1 MILSRLVPGS
11 RQIFLKK
18 FIQVL
23 RQEMIPLEIVSPSG
37 EVFSTTGEDTRHR
50 LMIRDN
56 RFFNALV
63 SPNAFSLG
71 EAYVKGYFDISG
83 NIRELYEM
91 VCEKL
96 LDTDQPRW
104 VSAFFAG
111 LAGRILMPPRER
123 EKKNIQ
129 YHYDVPKEFYRI
141 FLGETMGYTCGY
153 YPTKEATMSEA
164 QNEKMEIICKKLR
177 LKAGE
182 HLLDIGCGW
191 GNFVIYAAKHY
202 GVTATGITLSAEQQD
217 YAMAW
222 IKKEN
227 LQDVIQIRMLN
238 YRDLSGPR
246 YDKISC
252 IGMSEHVGQDQMK
265 GFFAKVYGCL
275 KEGGLFLQHSITT
288 YTPHKKGHANKFL
301 DTYMFPGGELMRQ
314 PDLVDLASDCG
325 FELLTAENFRP
336 HYVRTLK
343 DWISRMES
351 RKEKLLSLVSEDVFR
366 IYHVFFIGS
375 MISFRQREIALFQNL
390 FYKSAKEHWDPEY
403 FLTPYADNEAPP
415 SRHT

>member
-1 MILSRLVPGS
+1 MIFSRLVPGS

-23 RQEMIPLEIVSPSG
+23 KQEMIPLEIVSPSG
-37 EVFSTTGEDTRHR
+37 EVFSTTKDNIRHR

-91 VCEKL
+91 VCDKL
-96 LDTDQPRW
+96 LNTDQPRR
-104 VSAFFAG
+104 VSAFFSG
-111 LAGRILMPPRER
+111 LAGRILARHRER

-153 YPTKEATMSEA
+153 YASKEATMSQA
-164 QNEKMEIICKKLR
+164 QNEKMEIICRKLR
-177 LKAGE
+177 LKKDE

-191 GNFVIYAAKHY
+191 GNFLVYAAKHY
-202 GVTATGITLSAEQQD
+202 GVRATGITLSSEQRD
-217 YAMAW
+217 YAMDW

-227 LQDVIQIRMLN
+227 LEDRIKIRILN
-238 YRDLSGPR
+238 YRDLSGER

-252 IGMSEHVGQDQMK
+252 IGMSEHVGKTHMR
-265 GFFAKVYGCL
+265 GFFAKVFDCL
-275 KEGGLFLQHSITT
+275 KEDGLFLQHSITT

-301 DTYMFPGGELMRQ
+301 DTYMFPGGELMLQ
-314 PDLVDLASDCG
+314 QDLVDQASDCG

-351 RKEKLLSLVSEDVFR
+351 RKERLLSLVSEDVFR

-375 MISFRQREIALFQNL
+375 MISFRQKEISLFQNL
-390 FYKSAKEHWDPEY
+390 FYKPATEDGEPEF
-403 FLTPYADNEAPP
+403 FLTPYSDNEEKS